1 MKPVSTQ
8 LFAVLLTFSALN
20 SGAAEFGK
28 LIFHD
33 DFERSE
39 SQELK
44 DEPGNNWTTSSDRTA
59 NGRKQV
65 DLRDGAMHM
74 HTAEG
79 ANHAVSVRQ
88 AFQFADGTIGMRFML
103 ENNGDTLQLNFAD
116 MSLKSVHAGHL
127 FDAVIGL
134 DKVSFEDKK
143 TGFMDLRIR
152 EATRANTLPPEE
164 KSRLLKTKRKW
175 FPHPIKKGVWHDL
188 LVHVEGDQISA
199 LIDGKEVGRFR
210 SEGFAHPTKGLL
222 RLLTPGH
229 SVVDEVKIWRK
240 K

>member
-1 MKPVSTQ
+1 MKPD
-8 LFAVLLTFSALN
+8 LLPLIATLISA
-20 SGAAEFGK
+20 GALSSAAGDFGR

-59 NGRKQV
+59 NGQKQV
-65 DLRDGAMHM
+65 DLRNGAMYM
-74 HTAEG
+74 HTAKG

-88 AFQFADGTIGMRFML
+88 AFHFTDGTIGMRFKL
-103 ENNGDTLQLNFAD
+103 ENDDDKLQLNFAD
-116 MSLKSVHAGHL
+116 MNLKSVHAGHL
-127 FDAVIGL
+127 FDAKISLTSVY
-134 DKVSFEDKK
+134 FEDKK
-143 TGFMDLRIR
+143 TGFMDLKIR
-152 EATRANTLPPEE
+152 AANKAGTLPSVQKAE
-164 KSRLLKTKRKW
+164 LLKTNRKW
-175 FPHPIKKGVWHDL
+175 YPHAIAKGTWHDL

-199 LIDGKEVGRFR
+199 VIDGKNVGSFH
-210 SEGFAHPTKGLL
+210 SKGFAHPSKGLL

-229 SVVDEVKIWRK
+229 SVVDDVKIWRK